1 LLTFL
6 YYSENDMSNEYFPTA
21 VGAAP
26 AGRSIPAAI
35 AKPYG
40 LKSEVLSF
48 WEILGQSVANIAPT
62 GTPTVVIP
70 LVFAT
75 AGNGTWLAYAIALVG
90 ILFVASSINQFA
102 KRSASPG
109 SIYTYIATGLGPTWA
124 LVIGWSLLIAYIGC
138 ASSVTTGFT
147 NYANVFLKT
156 VSGHE
161 LNPVVWIAISVL
173 GAWYVAFKDIKL
185 STRLMLTLEFASVAL
200 ILIVIVLTLARTGF
214 RIDAAQFSLKGVTPA
229 NLLLGLVLAIFSF
242 TGFESATA
250 LGAEAKRPLYNIPR
264 VVLQSAII
272 VGLLFI
278 IASYSEVLGFIG
290 NSVTLDK
297 SDAPLHV
304 LATVGGVP
312 FLGPLIDLGAVVSF
326 FACVLASI
334 NAGARIL
341 FFLGRH
347 GVFHSSVG
355 DAHQANKTPHNA
367 LTVSAIVAFVP
378 AAVLS
383 LRGFGQFDIYGW
395 IGTVATFGFIV
406 AYIAVSIAAP
416 VYLSRLKELRPK
428 DIVVAVLAVIFGGI
442 ALVGS
447 VYPVPAPPL
456 SYLPYIYLGLLLAG
470 VLWILYLKFFTP
482 AVHAGIVRDVADIN
496 DRYSHGGSV

>member
-1 LLTFL
+1 
-6 YYSENDMSNEYFPTA
+6 MSNEYFPTA
-21 VGAAP
+21 VGTVP
-26 AGRSIPAAI
+26 VERLIPGI
-35 AKPYG
+35 SKPYG
-40 LKSEVLSF
+40 LKSEVLSR
-48 WEILGQSVANIAPT
+48 WETLGQSVANIAPT
-62 GTPTVVIP
+62 GTPAVVIP
-70 LVFAT
+70 LVFAS

-161 LNPVVWIAISVL
+161 LPPVIWIAVSVL
-173 GAWYVAFKDIKL
+173 GAWFVAFKDIKL

-200 ILIVIVLTLARTGF
+200 ILVVVGLTLARTGF
-214 RIDAAQFSLKGVTPA
+214 HLDIAQFSLKGVTPT

-250 LGAEAKRPLYNIPR
+250 LGSEAKRPLTNIPR
-264 VVLQSAII
+264 AVLQSAII

-278 IASYSEVLGFIG
+278 VASYSEVLGFIG
-290 NSVTLDK
+290 NGVTLDK

-304 LATVGGVP
+304 LATAAGLPV
-312 FLGPLIDLGAVVSF
+312 LGPLIDLGAVVSF

-341 FFLGRH
+341 FLLGRH
-347 GVFHSSVG
+347 GVFHSSLG
-355 DAHQANKTPHNA
+355 DAHETNKTPHNA
-367 LTVSAIVAFVP
+367 LTFAAVVAFVP

-383 LRGFGQFDIYGW
+383 LRGYGQFDIYGW
-395 IGTVATFGFIV
+395 IGTIATFGFIV
-406 AYIAVSIAAP
+406 AYIGVSVAAP
-416 VYLSRLKELRPK
+416 IYLYRRKELRLQ
-428 DIVVAVLAVIFGGI
+428 DAVVSALGVIFIGI

-447 VYPVPAPPL
+447 VYPAPPPPL
-456 SYLPYIYLGLLLAG
+456 NYLPYIFLGLLLAG
-470 VLWILYLKFFTP
+470 VAWIVYLKFFSP
-482 AVHAGIVRDVADIN
+482 AVHEEIARDVAAIN
-496 DRYSHGGSV
+496 ERYNEGAGI

>member
-1 LLTFL
+1 MEVFTGVTLKPI
-6 YYSENDMSNEYFPTA
+6 FP
-21 VGAAP
+21 
-26 AGRSIPAAI
+26 
-35 AKPYG
+35 
-40 LKSEVLSF
+40 
-48 WEILGQSVANIAPT
+48 PT

-147 NYANVFLKT
+147 NYANVLAKT
-156 VSGHE
+156 LSGHE
-161 LNPVVWIAISVL
+161 LHPVIWIALSVL
-173 GAWYVAFKDIKL
+173 GAWFVAYKDIKL
-185 STRLMLTLEFASVAL
+185 STRLMLALEFGSVAL
-200 ILIVIVLTLARTGF
+200 ILVVVALTLGRFGF
-214 RIDAAQFSLKGVTPA
+214 HFDTAQFTLKGVTPT

-250 LGAEAKRPLYNIPR
+250 LGSEAKRPLVTIPR
-264 VVLQSAII
+264 AVLQSALI
-272 VGLLFI
+272 VGILFI
-278 IASYSEVLGFIG
+278 VASYSEVLGFTG
-290 NSVTLDK
+290 SSTTLDK

-304 LATVGGVP
+304 LSTAAGVP

-334 NAGARIL
+334 NAGGRIL
-341 FFLGRH
+341 FLLGRH
-347 GVFHSSVG
+347 GVFHSSLG
-355 DAHQANKTPHNA
+355 KAHEANATPHNA
-367 LTVSAIVAFVP
+367 LTLAAVVAFVP

-395 IGTVATFGFIV
+395 IGTIATFGFIV
-406 AYIAVSIAAP
+406 AYIGVSIAAP
-416 VYLSRLKELRPK
+416 VYLYKRKELRPK
-428 DIVVAVLAVIFGGI
+428 DVVVSVLAVVFVGV

-447 VYPVPAPPL
+447 IYPVPPPPL
-456 SYLPYIYLGLLLAG
+456 NYLPYIFLGLLLAG
-470 VLWILYLKFFTP
+470 ALWIAYLKFFSP
-482 AVHAGIVRDVADIN
+482 GVHAEIVRDVAAIN
-496 DRYSHGGSV
+496 ERYSEGGGV